1 MAMDEL
7 RRPTANQLSLAW
19 EVSAGLVKPRAG
31 SVTCQAIAGL
41 SVRKMRKGVR
51 ERNMPMC

>member
-19 EVSAGLVKPRAG
+19 EASAGLIKPRAG